1 MKLMDIFKN
10 LGVDPDVEIEDTS
23 KDTSKLKNEENSGED
38 VNNNKK
44 EYMDKKMNITINTN
58 NSTSKKD
65 ENTKKEEDIKEMD
78 YKQIKFDVNTG
89 LFDLS
94 NIDNAD
100 LKNVLQL
107 SNDTVKAMSD
117 KVKIDMAFNEKLN
130 SLKIRKG
137 ITPDAVRTLIKMDGV
152 KVDNDKVI
160 GLDEAFDNLQ
170 KEQSGLFVQRNTPDS
185 NPVLE
190 GFNPSSNNGNN
201 CLDSALASLA
211 SSLTSE

>member
-10 LGVDPDVEIEDTS
+10 LGVDPDAEIDDTS
-23 KDTSKLKNEENSGED
+23 KDTSNLKSADNSDAD
-38 VNNNKK
+38 VNK
-44 EYMDKKMNITINTN
+44 DKKMNITINTTN
-58 NSTSKKD
+58 NTSKKD

-78 YKQIKFDVNTG
+78 YKQIKYDTNTG

-94 NIDNAD
+94 NIDNTD

-117 KVKIDMAFNEKLN
+117 KVKIDMAFNEKLAG
-130 SLKIRKG
+130 LKIRKG
-137 ITPDAVRTLIKMDGV
+137 ITPDAVRTLLKMDGV

-170 KEQSGLFVQRNTPDS
+170 KEQSGLFVQRNTSDS

-201 CLDSALASLA
+201 GLDSALAALA